1 MQWLKDGYDEPG
13 HKRVFFAMDNER
25 EPIVS
30 CLQWLVNQMRGSER
44 EKYQYFLERLK
55 VYKISKLI
63 LSMADE
69 ANRVNPNYTN
79 YMVQFKLESAADQ
92 VVTKGNYDYREEI
105 ACGYH
110 RLVRILETF
119 IQKN

>member
-1 MQWLKDGYDEPG
+1 
-13 HKRVFFAMDNER
+13 
-25 EPIVS
+25 
-30 CLQWLVNQMRGSER
+30 MRGSER
-44 EKYQYFLERLK
+44 EKYQYFLDRLK

-69 ANRVNPNYTN
+69 ANRVNPNYQN
-79 YMVQFKLESAADQ
+79 YLVQFKLESAADQ

-110 RLVRILETF
+110 RLVRISCTF
-119 IQKN
+119 EQRIICTRKNCSKLISLLI

>member
-1 MQWLKDGYDEPG
+1 
-13 HKRVFFAMDNER
+13 
-25 EPIVS
+25 
-30 CLQWLVNQMRGSER
+30 
-44 EKYQYFLERLK
+44 
-55 VYKISKLI
+55 
-63 LSMADE
+63 MADE